1 MCLSLKHIFLLA
13 LAASPVLCPGQTCR
27 MRVQIDGKGPHVEYR
42 EVYQYDYVWEKPS
55 FPCLI

>member
-42 EVYQYDYVWEKPS
+42 EVYQYDYVWEKP
-55 FPCLI
+55 